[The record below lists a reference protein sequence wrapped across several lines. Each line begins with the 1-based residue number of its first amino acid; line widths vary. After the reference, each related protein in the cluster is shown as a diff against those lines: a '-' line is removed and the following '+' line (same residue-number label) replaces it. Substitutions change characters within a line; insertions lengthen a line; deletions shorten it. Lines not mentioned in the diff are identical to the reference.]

1 MQGLR
6 FAPRPFVFFGEVLI
20 EFARRTNLRF
30 SVVVLCLLCSVV
42 LAGCKSGPDLPP
54 TVPVEGV
61 LTLDGKPVAEATII
75 FIADQGV
82 YNATGTTD
90 TEGRFEMSAFQEKK
104 GVVVGSY
111 KVEMNKTIV
120 EPRPGGREGESDVNL
135 KLGLPKRYNTFTTS
149 GITINVTDA
158 GQQDLKFELKS
169 K

>member
-1 MQGLR
+1 LR
-6 FAPRPFVFFGEVLI
+6 FCLI
-20 EFARRTNLRF
+20 
-30 SVVVLCLLCSVV
+30 VLCLMYGAAF
-42 LAGCKSGPDLPP
+42 AGCKSGPDLPP
-54 TVPVEGV
+54 TVPVEGI
-61 LTLDGKPVAEATII
+61 LTLDGQPVAEATII

-90 TEGRFEMSAFQEKK
+90 SEGKFEMSAFQEKK

-135 KLGLPKRYNTFTTS
+135 KLGLPTRYNTFTTS

-158 GQQDLKFELKS
+158 GQKDVKFELKS